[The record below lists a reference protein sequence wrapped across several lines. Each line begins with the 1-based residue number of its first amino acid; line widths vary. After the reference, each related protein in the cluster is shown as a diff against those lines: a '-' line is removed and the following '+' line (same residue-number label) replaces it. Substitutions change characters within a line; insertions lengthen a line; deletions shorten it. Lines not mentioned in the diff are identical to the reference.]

1 LFVVVPLFPYCVR
14 RSFAGLRPQITQACP
29 ANCDCI
35 CMSEIPK
42 AYEPQSVEDKW
53 YDFWLKQ
60 GCFTADPARVTDKRP
75 AYSIVI
81 PPPNVT
87 GMLHMGHVLNN
98 TIQDILARRARMD
111 GKEVLWLPGTDHAGI
126 ATEGMVAKQIRK
138 EEKKDKR
145 DIGREEFIK
154 RVWQWKERHGGIII
168 QQLKKLGCSCD
179 WTRERFTM
187 DPEYVRGVQRVF
199 VDLYRKGLI
208 YRGKRMVN
216 WCPATQTAL
225 SDEEVE
231 MKPQK
236 GFMYHFRV
244 EAVEKDGTPV
254 KITARPL
261 TPSLSPSEGERV
273 DGRPGEGKSSGP
285 QIDSDGR
292 TWLTIATTRPETIP
306 ADTAVAVNPKDP
318 RYAHLIGKH
327 VYRALPLDAPKE
339 QRIIPIIGDEH
350 VDFEFGTGVLKV
362 TPAHDKADFDI
373 GQRHQLPIID
383 VLTPDGKMT
392 AAAGAE
398 LAGLDR
404 FVARKKAA
412 EILEAAGALAKT
424 EPYENNVGF
433 SQRADVPIEP
443 RLSEQWFLKY
453 PAVEQSRACVEQEDP
468 VGRASSRAESGEA
481 KGGSSGASPH
491 QKMRFHPQ
499 RWAKVYDHWLTN
511 IQDWCISRQLWWGHR
526 IPVWYN
532 EEARRKLTTH
542 IPIIELTGSEL
553 AGDSIKQLRD
563 AAWEFAANN
572 KLLNQAFPNAE
583 TGWEIVV
590 RPASLEHAFTH
601 RGAANIQAVPALP
614 ELIRTAIKLGSL
626 HHVPANEH
634 FKAVHLFVAAV
645 RIGGELFQVRITVKE
660 HLDGQK
666 LYDHQVFKRNTPDG
680 QSPTPTA
687 LASEPTRPTSGA
699 DILIGDL
706 FEDVNSAPTFTRC
719 QLEEPGPG
727 WRQDPDVL
735 DTWFSSWLW
744 PFATMG
750 WSGEKSQDSRNPTLQ
765 AFYPTTDLVTG
776 PDIIFFWVARMIMAG
791 YEYMGELPFRNVYFT
806 GIIRD
811 KQGRKMSKTLG
822 NSPDPLELIAKYGAD
837 ALRFGTM
844 RSAPLGQDVLFDEKD
859 VELGRNFCNKLWNA
873 CRFRQM
879 VGQTSR
885 LSPSDSGEASKNET
899 GATPVLRDEVQGEI
913 NPSLLTS
920 DDKWILLKLHEAI
933 REISEALNTYNFST
947 AVQALYRFFWS
958 EYCDWYVEASKAVL
972 GSAERGVRSAEQAR
986 RAANTIAVIDFVLSH
1001 TLRLFHPFLPFI
1013 TEELWQ
1019 GMGYATDMPEGQG
1032 GKTIMN
1038 APWPKPFDS
1047 DSRDHYGLD
1056 DCYLEFAN
1064 AKYEVVTQ
1072 GRNLRR
1078 VGNIQAGKKV
1088 KFVLKPGREILPHD
1102 AEVIKILLNAE
1113 AIEISENYIAKKG
1126 TPTAHTPF
1134 GELFLPLEG
1143 LVDVEAEK
1151 SRLTKEKEKIEAE
1164 ILRVKQKLANPAF
1177 TQKAPPTVL
1186 QEHEQRLEDWKVKLE
1201 HVKAALEGLNG

>member
-1 LFVVVPLFPYCVR
+1 
-14 RSFAGLRPQITQACP
+14 
-29 ANCDCI
+29 
-35 CMSEIPK
+35 MSEIPK

-60 GCFTADPARVTDKRP
+60 GCFTADPARVSDKRP

-98 TIQDILARRARMD
+98 TIQDILSRKARMD

-126 ATEGMVAKQIRK
+126 ATQVQVEKALKK
-138 EEKKDKR
+138 EERKTKYDL
-145 DIGREEFIK
+145 GREEFLK
-154 RVWQWKERHGGIII
+154 RVWAWKEEKGGIII
-168 QQLKKLGCSCD
+168 NQLKKLGCSCD

-187 DPEYVRGVQRVF
+187 DPEYSRCVQKVF
-199 VDLYRKGLI
+199 VELYKKGLI

-216 WCPATQTAL
+216 WCPVSQTAL

-244 EAVEKDGTPV
+244 EVVEAMPPSLGNV
-254 KITARPL
+254 AA
-261 TPSLSPSEGERV
+261 TPSSQVSATASEGARSTSG
-273 DGRPGEGKSSGP
+273 DEGVAATKSGGP
-285 QIDSDGR
+285 QVDSEGR
-292 TWLTIATTRPETIP
+292 VWLTIATTRPETIP

-318 RYAHLIGKH
+318 RYTHLIGKH
-327 VYRALPLDAPKE
+327 VYRALPLDVPKE
-339 QRIIPIIGDEH
+339 QRIIPIIADEH

-373 GQRHQLPIID
+373 GQRHKLPVID
-383 VLTPDGKMT
+383 VLTPDAKMT

-412 EILEAAGALAKT
+412 EILEAAGALDKA

-443 RLSEQWFLKY
+443 RLSEQWFLEY
-453 PAVEQSRACVEQEDP
+453 PCVEASKACVAE
-468 VGRASSRAESGEA
+468 GRM
-481 KGGSSGASPH
+481 K
-491 QKMRFHPQ
+491 FHPD

-511 IQDWCISRQLWWGHR
+511 IQHWCISRQLWWGHQ
-526 IPVWYN
+526 IPVWSKDAGYFR
-532 EEARRKLTTH
+532 EACA
-542 IPIIELTGSEL
+542 ELHALEAERFNL
-553 AGDSIKQLRD
+553 ASIKV
-563 AAWEFAANN
+563 
-572 KLLNQAFPNAE
+572 
-583 TGWEIVV
+583 T
-590 RPASLEHAFTH
+590 SLESQTTWNADDLLK
-601 RGAANIQAVPALP
+601 REDESSEQL
-614 ELIRTAIKLGSL
+614 LGR
-626 HHVPANEH
+626 
-634 FKAVHLFVAAV
+634 F
-645 RIGGELFQVRITVKE
+645 RITVCEVFSEK
-660 HLDGQK
+660 QA
-666 LYDHQVFKRNTPDG
+666 QVLEKNLG
-680 QSPTPTA
+680 
-687 LASEPTRPTSGA
+687 
-699 DILIGDL
+699 
-706 FEDVNSAPTFTRC
+706 FT
-719 QLEEPGPG
+719 
-727 WRQDPDVL
+727 QDSDVL

-750 WSGEKSQDSRNPTLQ
+750 WPENTETLKK
-765 AFYPTTDLVTG
+765 FYPTTDLVTG

-791 YEYMGELPFRNVYFT
+791 YEYMGELPFQNVYFT

-822 NSPDPLELIAKYGAD
+822 NSPDPLDLIARYGAD

-879 VGQTSR
+879 VGGSDAS
-885 LSPSDSGEASKNET
+885 SPQGKERDGGVA
-899 GATPVLRDEVQGEI
+899 ATCEIQGEI

-933 REISEALNTYNFST
+933 REITEALNSYNFST

-958 EYCDWYVEASKAVL
+958 EYCDWYVEASKAVFF
-972 GSAERGVRSAEQAR
+972 GDNAERK
-986 RAANTIAVIDFVLSH
+986 ANTLAVIDFVLSH

-1013 TEELWQ
+1013 TEELWH

-1038 APWPKPFDS
+1038 APWPKPFDQ
-1047 DSRDHYGLD
+1047 DFRDHYALD
-1056 DCYLEFAN
+1056 DCYIEFAN
-1064 AKYEVVTQ
+1064 QKYEVVTQ

-1078 VGNIQAGKKV
+1078 IGNIQAGKKV
-1088 KFVLKPGREILPHD
+1088 KFVLKPAREILPHD

-1113 AIEISENYIAKKG
+1113 AIELNENYAAKKG
-1126 TPTAHTPF
+1126 TPTAITPF

-1151 SRLTKEKEKIEAE
+1151 ARLSKEKEKYQAE
-1164 ILRVKQKLANPAF
+1164 IVKVEQKLANPAF
-1177 TQKAPPTVL
+1177 TQKVPASVL
-1186 QEHEQRLEDWKVKLE
+1186 QEHQQRLVDWQAKLA
-1201 HVKAALEGLNG
+1201 HVVEALKAMEG